1 MFCLV
6 LLKSNV
12 DVEKYQIIDIKKE
25 KFLKKDNIDIYIVI
39 RYHILGK

>member
-6 LLKSNV
+6 LLKAYVNV
-12 DVEKYQIIDIKKE
+12 ENYQIIDIKKE
-25 KFLKKDNIDIYIVI
+25 KYLKKDNIDIYIVI